1 MNRSPDL
8 SLYGY
13 SMVDDPSSNLYTFS
27 KRLVFRMSKW
37 TGLFRLASLKTR
49 QSLRVLCYHG
59 FSIDD
64 ESLFRPRLFMQLST
78 FRRRLEYLEKH
89 SFPVL
94 SLDAALSRL
103 KEGTLPARATVI
115 TVDDGFY
122 SFYRHAVP
130 LLREFSFP
138 ATVYIA
144 SGDFLRGLPIFRL
157 VVQYMFWKTRAKMLR
172 LDGLT
177 NTGAGQIALSSP
189 ETSRNVMW
197 EIVQFGDSLGTD
209 AQRTELAS
217 EVGIRLR
224 IDYQEIVGKRT
235 FCLMNTDELSNLAS
249 SQIDVQL
256 HTHNHRLPE
265 NPALAEEEIRQ
276 NRRVLAPIVK
286 KPLMHFCY
294 PSGFWTRQHWP
305 TLAVSGIQ
313 SAMTCEPGL
322 NDSHTPNFAMNRFLD
337 GEDILQIEFEAEMS
351 GYAEQLRRASFRRWR
366 APLPG

>member
-1 MNRSPDL
+1 
-8 SLYGY
+8 
-13 SMVDDPSSNLYTFS
+13 MVDEPSSNLYTFS
-27 KRLVFRMSKW
+27 KRMVFRVSKW
-37 TGLFRLASLKTR
+37 TGLFRLASWKTKR
-49 QSLRVLCYHG
+49 SLRVLCYHG

-64 ESLFRPRLFMQLST
+64 ESLFRPHLFMQIST
-78 FRRRLEYLEKH
+78 FRQRLEYLKRH

-94 SLDAALSRL
+94 SLDAALSHL
-103 KEGTLPARATVI
+103 AAGTLPSRASVI

-157 VVQYMFWKTRAKMLR
+157 VVQYMFWKTRAKTLQ
-172 LDGLT
+172 LDGLIKA
-177 NTGAGQIALSSP
+177 GAGQISLSSP

-209 AQRTELAS
+209 AQRTALVS
-217 EVGIRLR
+217 EVGRRLG
-224 IDYQEIVGKRT
+224 IDYQEIVDKRT
-235 FCLMNTDELSNLAS
+235 FCLINEDELSNLAS

-265 NPALAEEEIRQ
+265 DPALAAEEIRQ
-276 NRRVLAPIVK
+276 NRQMLAQIAK
-286 KPLMHFCY
+286 KPLVHFCY

-313 SAMTCEPGL
+313 SAMTCDPGL
-322 NDSHTPNFAMNRFLD
+322 NDSHTPNLAMNRFLD
-337 GEDILQIEFEAEMS
+337 GEDILQVEFEAEMS
-351 GYAEQLRRASFRRWR
+351 GYAEQLRRANLRLRG
-366 APLPG
+366 APSAR